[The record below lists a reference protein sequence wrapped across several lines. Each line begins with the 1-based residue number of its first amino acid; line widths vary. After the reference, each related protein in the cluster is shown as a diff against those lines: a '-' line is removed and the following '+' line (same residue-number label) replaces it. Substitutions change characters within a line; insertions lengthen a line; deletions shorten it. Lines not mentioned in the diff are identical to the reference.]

1 MSDGIAAGYRIRD
14 GRPDDL
20 AALGGIERAAAKL
33 FAPWGLDVLFGST
46 TTPLEVLRDALGR
59 DDLIVATQ
67 DESDRVVGFALTSR
81 VDWHA
86 HLDELAVHPDHGQR
100 GLGRALVRAVL
111 ERARERG
118 LGRVTLATMRD
129 VPFNGPWY
137 RARLG
142 FRELRED
149 ELGPGLRA
157 IFQRE
162 MAGGLPV
169 AERTF
174 LARDV

>member
-1 MSDGIAAGYRIRD
+1 MSLAIAGYRIRSARE
-14 GRPDDL
+14 GDL
-20 AALGGIERAAAKL
+20 AALPDIERAAARL

-46 TTPLEVLRDALGR
+46 TTPIEVSRGAMTR
-59 DDLIVATQ
+59 DDLVVVAP
-67 DESDRVVGFALTSR
+67 DDGDPRPVGFALTSR

-86 HLDELAVHPDHGQR
+86 HLDELAVHPDHGRR
-100 GLGRALVRAVL
+100 GIGHALVLTVL

-118 LGRVTLATMRD
+118 LGRVTLATMRE

-137 RARLG
+137 RERLG
-142 FRELRED
+142 FRELSQD

-169 AERTF
+169 AERIF
-174 LARDV
+174 LGRDL